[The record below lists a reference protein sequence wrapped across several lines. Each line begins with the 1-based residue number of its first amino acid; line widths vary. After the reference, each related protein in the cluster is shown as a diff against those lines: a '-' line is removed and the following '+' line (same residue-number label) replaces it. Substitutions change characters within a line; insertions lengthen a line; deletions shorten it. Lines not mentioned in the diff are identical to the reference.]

1 MRKIIDILS
10 DPDCEVQSPST
21 TMMMMMM
28 MMIMMMTLTIV
39 TKFRRQY
46 SFWIIPYCFCTSN
59 ISGFWARL
67 SSYSCRFVLYEQL
80 SRWLI
85 IGLVVLSASSYQ
97 ERNKIVI
104 PGYYFGRTVSAKLH
118 VSWLKTKLKTKHR
131 NEKTV
136 SSKAHKREYHEVQTT
151 AVSLPINKETNGIM
165 EKVEKQFTLS
175 I

>member
-1 MRKIIDILS
+1 
-10 DPDCEVQSPST
+10 
-21 TMMMMMM
+21 MMM
-28 MMIMMMTLTIV
+28 MMIMMIMMMMLTIV

-46 SFWIIPYCFCTSN
+46 SYSDNPLLFLYLKYQWLLGP
-59 ISGFWARL
+59 L
-67 SSYSCRFVLYEQL
+67 SSYSCRFVVYEQL
-80 SRWLI
+80 SWWLI

-104 PGYYFGRTVSAKLH
+104 PGYYFGRSVSAKLH
-118 VSWLKTKLKTKHR
+118 VSWLKTKLKTKHI
-131 NEKTV
+131 NAKTV
-136 SSKAHKREYHEVQTT
+136 YSKAHKREYHEVPTI

>member
-1 MRKIIDILS
+1 M
-10 DPDCEVQSPST
+10 V
-21 TMMMMMM
+21 
-28 MMIMMMTLTIV
+28 
-39 TKFRRQY
+39 
-46 SFWIIPYCFCTSN
+46 
-59 ISGFWARL
+59 
-67 SSYSCRFVLYEQL
+67 YEQQ

-118 VSWLKTKLKTKHR
+118 VSWLKTKLKTKHI

-136 SSKAHKREYHEVQTT
+136 YSKAHKREYHEVLTI

-175 I
+175 K

>member
-1 MRKIIDILS
+1 
-10 DPDCEVQSPST
+10 
-21 TMMMMMM
+21 MMMMM
-28 MMIMMMTLTIV
+28 MMIMMIMMMMLTIV

-46 SFWIIPYCFCTSN
+46 SYSDNPLLFLYLKYQWLLGP
-59 ISGFWARL
+59 L
-67 SSYSCRFVLYEQL
+67 SSYSNCCRFVVCEQL

-85 IGLVVLSASSYQ
+85 IGLVVLSVSSYQ

-118 VSWLKTKLKTKHR
+118 VSWLKTKLKTKHI

-136 SSKAHKREYHEVQTT
+136 YSKAHKREYHEVQTT

-165 EKVEKQFTLS
+165 EKVEKQLTLS